1 MKKKIILTMG
11 IAIIAV
17 ILIIFLII
25 FILNKKTIIDIKMQD
40 NGDQKSFYEL
50 KVKKNGEYKLITKTK
65 LSDDSEETTDITYND
80 KLTDIELEKVN
91 TIVNRIHSSN
101 GKFKYDY
108 NKDQEYD
115 TNTLGILENM
125 VIAIENISMGEIE
138 MGEMTRRAYGNTM
151 LDNIISTQLQ

>member
-1 MKKKIILTMG
+1 MKKKQILTMG

-91 TIVNRIHSSN
+91 TIVTRIHTSN
-101 GKFKYDY
+101 GKYK
-108 NKDQEYD
+108 
-115 TNTLGILENM
+115 
-125 VIAIENISMGEIE
+125 
-138 MGEMTRRAYGNTM
+138 
-151 LDNIISTQLQ
+151 